1 MFDWNLPC
9 KPSPPQAP
17 TCDSRLRLPPFPP
30 PPPGPLPHN
39 QNYPARNN
47 RVIGW
52 FDIAFVYKISYFH
65 NPLHD
70 NISYYLFQV
79 VCSRLSL
86 TRISLNFPR
95 KFEISGI
102 ISNRIKWPDGLRQQ
116 RNSMQTTSPFDLGN

>member
-1 MFDWNLPC
+1 MFDWNIPC
-9 KPSPPQAP
+9 KPSPP
-17 TCDSRLRLPPFPP
+17 SSSHLRLTLAPPTLSP
-30 PPPGPLPHN
+30 PPPGPLPLN

-65 NPLHD
+65 NPLHN
-70 NISYYLFQV
+70 NIVYYLFQV

-102 ISNRIKWPDGLRQQ
+102 ISNRIKWPVGLRQQ

>member
-1 MFDWNLPC
+1 MFDWNIPC
-9 KPSPPQAP
+9 KPSLKLTLAPP
-17 TCDSRLRLPPFPP
+17 TLS
-30 PPPGPLPHN
+30 PPGPLPLN

-65 NPLHD
+65 NPLH
-70 NISYYLFQV
+70 NNNVYYLFQV

-102 ISNRIKWPDGLRQQ
+102 ISNRIKWPVGLRQQ